1 MFFQKPPERSNRK
14 NITLRP
20 FKTHVAAWFKNH
32 SINLPGYSRDWFS
45 TGGSNKGKA
54 IFTQVTTQL
63 VFTCS
68 ELIIETLEHE
78 VKYVQS

>member
-20 FKTHVAAWFKNH
+20 FKTHVAAWFKKHSNH
-32 SINLPGYSRDWFS
+32 LPGYSRDWFS
-45 TGGSNKGKA
+45 TGRSNKGKA
-54 IFTQVTTQL
+54 TTQL